1 MASLLL
7 RVVLCA
13 ALATAVTCA
22 PIKLASLPKN
32 ITVKVTG
39 YEVGG
44 QMIAAGPPCMEQ
56 TFGACQTVKAEE
68 DAVMVSYS
76 VPAFLQKPN
85 ATVSIVACFSA
96 FSQYDRAWRKGNPLN
111 LAAAKDCQ
119 NVAKKGLT
127 AFSGNVTFHPNE
139 KVPDSTMYMRA
150 YLKCLQPDGS
160 MQYCA
165 YGNSQGFFQ
174 VQKVNDIPVGLE
186 VAVGICCCISPIML
200 VIAYFIE
207 KKKTH

>member
-7 RVVLCA
+7 RVVLCV
-13 ALATAVTCA
+13 ALATAVSCA

-39 YEVGG
+39 FEEHGE
-44 QMIAAGPPCMEQ
+44 MMKAGPPCMDQ
-56 TFGACQTVKAEE
+56 TFGHCPSVQAEE
-68 DAVMVSYS
+68 GVVMVSYS
-76 VPAFLQKPN
+76 VPDFLQKPN
-85 ATVSIVACFSA
+85 ATVSIVACFST

-127 AFSGNVTFHPNE
+127 AFSGNVTFTPNE
-139 KVPDSTMYMRA
+139 KVPHSTMYMRA

-165 YGNSQGFFQ
+165 YGNSAGYFE
-174 VQKVNDIPVGLE
+174 VQKVNDIPIGLE

-207 KKKTH
+207 KKKKH